1 MRFLTRLF
9 RARKKADGARPPA
22 RRTPHA
28 VLSLEPLE
36 AREVPTN
43 LIFFGNSYTVVDDRP
58 TMRLDH
64 LVRDVAAAAGQ
75 GTPFVNARTPGGTL
89 LSQHAAAMTPA
100 LVQGFMPPGQAA
112 DAVVMQGQSLETT
125 TYFGS
130 GNPANFMQGAR
141 DLSADVR
148 GAFPQAKLV
157 LLQTWARP
165 NPSDQPAGFPVIYPT
180 SFANQSVLQNAIS
193 NKYVES
199 LGNLRTVYG
208 AKTVEMAPAGEA
220 FRLLGFNPNL
230 YFDNGGHQNPRGAL
244 AAALTVYATVYDD
257 NVSDIS
263 IAQATPLLVARGLTG
278 DDWLAATSAADRA
291 MGNLH
296 SAENLAF
303 VRKAYTDILARTA
316 DTAGENY
323 WLEQLNAGHLNRPQV
338 AARLVSSEEYNVNF
352 VQGRYQFILNRPA
365 DTGGLNLFVGQLRN
379 GAAVDSV
386 RMQMF
391 ASDEF
396 FNTSGGTNAGLVQK
410 LYEKGLSRA
419 ASTGEV
425 TYWVNR
431 MNTGLSRF
439 GLVESVI
446 NSREN
451 RERQVRNL
459 YTSFF
464 NRPADA
470 GGLNLFATALQTGTR
485 FQDVVVMMLQSPE
498 YYLMSR

>member
-1 MRFLTRLF
+1 
-9 RARKKADGARPPA
+9 
-22 RRTPHA
+22 
-28 VLSLEPLE
+28 
-36 AREVPTN
+36 
-43 LIFFGNSYTVVDDRP
+43 
-58 TMRLDH
+58 
-64 LVRDVAAAAGQ
+64 
-75 GTPFVNARTPGGTL
+75 VNARYPGGTL

-100 LVQGFMPPGQAA
+100 LVQAYMPAGQAA

-125 TYFGS
+125 MLFGT
-130 GNPANFMQGAR
+130 GNPANFLQGAR

-165 NPSDQPAGFPVIYPT
+165 NPSEIADLYPT
-180 SFANQSVLQNAIS
+180 RFANQNDLQNVIS
-193 NKYVES
+193 GKYAES
-199 LGNLRTVYG
+199 LNNLRDLYG

-230 YFDNGGHQNPRGAL
+230 YFDTGGHPNPRGAL
-244 AAALTVYATVYDD
+244 VAALTVYATVYDD

-303 VRKAYTDILARTA
+303 VRKAYADILARTA

-323 WLEQLNAGHLNRPQV
+323 WLEQLNSGHLNRHDV
-338 AARLVSSEEYNVNF
+338 TARLVSSEEYNVNF
-352 VQGRYQFILNRPA
+352 VRGRYNFILNREA
-365 DTGGLNLFVGQLRN
+365 DAGGLNLFVGQLRN

-396 FNTSGGTNAGLVQK
+396 YALSGGTSAGLVQK
-410 LYEKGLSRA
+410 LYEKGLSRT
-419 ASTGEV
+419 ASASEV
-425 TYWVNR
+425 NYWVGR
-431 MNTGLSRF
+431 LNTGLSRF
-439 GLVESVI
+439 GLVEAVV

-459 YTSFF
+459 YTAFF